1 MHRRPIRT
9 VLAALTATAVFA
21 VLATAALAG
30 QSIPSNNPTDFNAL
44 KKDGTAAVY
53 AKAITPA
60 MLAKPQTIAFGNPE
74 VSGGGSITIGKRT
87 NRGGMNGY
95 QTITVKTLDTG
106 LQLSGAASALSGG
119 NLGTA
124 KIASTKLGTT
134 TYTVNLVYPGSE
146 GTLPSLSLR
155 FSTFQLLQ

>member
-1 MHRRPIRT
+1 MIRHTIRPLI
-9 VLAALTATAVFA
+9 AAFAAMALLA
-21 VLATAALAG
+21 VLATTALAG
-30 QSIPSNNPTDFNAL
+30 QSLPSNNPTDFGAL

-60 MLAKPQTIAFGNPE
+60 MLSNPQTITFGNPE

-106 LQLSGAASALSGG
+106 LQISSAASALSGG

-146 GTLPSLSLR
+146 GSLPTLSLR
-155 FSTFQLLQ
+155 FYTFQLLQ

>member
-1 MHRRPIRT
+1 MQRQPIR
-9 VLAALTATAVFA
+9 VALAALATMAVLA
-21 VLATAALAG
+21 VLATTSLAG

-44 KKDGTAAVY
+44 KKDGAAAVY
-53 AKAITPA
+53 AKAITSA
-60 MLAKPQTIAFGNPE
+60 MLGKPQTITFGDPE

-146 GTLPSLSLR
+146 GKLPALSLR
-155 FSTFQLLQ
+155 FTTFQLLQ

>member
-1 MHRRPIRT
+1 MHRHAILVLLT
-9 VLAALTATAVFA
+9 ALAAVALLV
-21 VLATAALAG
+21 VLATTALAG

-60 MLAKPQTIAFGNPE
+60 MLSMPQTLTFGNPE

-146 GTLPSLSLR
+146 GKLPALSLR
-155 FSTFQLLQ
+155 FTTFQLLQ

>member
-106 LQLSGAASALSGG
+106 LQLSGAASATYIAEDQWGRVARLLS
-119 NLGTA
+119 
-124 KIASTKLGTT
+124 
-134 TYTVNLVYPGSE
+134 LVYSFPLLFLFL
-146 GTLPSLSLR
+146 LPFFFL
-155 FSTFQLLQ
+155 F

>member
-1 MHRRPIRT
+1 M
-9 VLAALTATAVFA
+9 
-21 VLATAALAG
+21 
-30 QSIPSNNPTDFNAL
+30 
-44 KKDGTAAVY
+44 Y

>member
-1 MHRRPIRT
+1 MHRRTSRAL
-9 VLAALTATAVFA
+9 LAVVTAMIACA
-21 VLATAALAG
+21 VLVPAALAG
-30 QSIPSNNPTDFNAL
+30 QSLPSNNPTDFSGL
-44 KKDGTAAVY
+44 QKDGTAAVY

-60 MLAKPQTIAFGNPE
+60 MLGKPQTITFGNPE

-95 QTITVKTLDTG
+95 QTITVKTLDSG

-119 NLGTA
+119 SLGTA

-146 GTLPSLSLR
+146 GTLPTLSLR
-155 FSTFQLLQ
+155 FYTFQLLQ